1 MPRRHSWTDHLTVIL
16 AALVL
21 AGPASAESEH
31 SYFGFKLGGT
41 TYDSAQKQLRQA
53 NAAFNPDLAYKGYG
67 DLPIIKVTRHERFG
81 KYGNLNAALLRFTP
95 DDKLYK
101 MSIEWG
107 DSGETYQTLKDALD
121 RKYGGGDSRGRGFS
135 SAHTYRDGPVK
146 VALKRNSF
154 GFGND
159 QETTL
164 VYYFTPAKE
173 AVADMKQRIEEAIER
188 KNAEK
193 AAGDL

>member
-1 MPRRHSWTDHLTVIL
+1 MPRLPSWTIRTATAL
-16 AALVL
+16 AALLL
-21 AGPASAESEH
+21 AGTASAEGEH
-31 SYFGFKLGGT
+31 SYFGFKLGDT
-41 TYDSAQKQLRQA
+41 TFSSAKQKLGQA

-67 DLPIIKVTRHERFG
+67 DLPVIKVTSHGRFG

-101 MSIEWG
+101 LSIEWG
-107 DSGETYQTLKDALD
+107 DSGETYKTLQDALE
-121 RKYGGGDSRGRGFS
+121 RKYGSGEGGGRGFS
-135 SAHTYRDGPVK
+135 SSHTYRDGPVK
-146 VALKRNSF
+146 VTLKRNSF
-154 GFGND
+154 GFGDD

-164 VYYFTPAKE
+164 VYYYTPAKE

-188 KNAEK
+188 KNAQK